1 MWKWIQKLASPKVF
15 YETTNKLVPWFFW
28 PFIVLIIIGLY
39 WGLVLAPA
47 DYQQGESFRI
57 IYIHVPSAWMS
68 MLVYFIMAVAGGIG
82 LIWQIKMAEVVAKV
96 SAPIGATFT

>member
-15 YETTNKLVPWFFW
+15 YETTNKLIPWFFW
-28 PFIVLIIIGLY
+28 PFILLIIIGLY

-57 IYIHVPSAWMS
+57 IYIHVPVPGCLCWSILLWQL
-68 MLVYFIMAVAGGIG
+68 LV
-82 LIWQIKMAEVVAKV
+82 V
-96 SAPIGATFT
+96 SV